1 MDLGYDLLMNPH
13 KMKPYVK
20 KESIGIAQKN
30 IELLGKEER
39 PDLLIDMIEDD
50 IVEHIPSIHTK
61 IDNHT
66 LRDIIHISIQK
77 YKKIETCQKLEI
89 PDYLPMPSKTILKP
103 KISKPKLININPIN
117 QDLDITKLH

>member
-1 MDLGYDLLMNPH
+1 MDFGYDLLMNPQ

-20 KESIGIAQKN
+20 KETLGLAQKN
-30 IELLGKEER
+30 IELLGKESR

-66 LRDIIHISIQK
+66 LREIIHISI
-77 YKKIETCQKLEI
+77 
-89 PDYLPMPSKTILKP
+89 
-103 KISKPKLININPIN
+103 
-117 QDLDITKLH
+117 

>member
-1 MDLGYDLLMNPH
+1 MDFGYDLLMNPQ

-20 KESIGIAQKN
+20 KETLGLAQKN
-30 IELLGKEER
+30 IELLGKESR
-39 PDLLIDMIEDD
+39 PDLLIDIIEDD

-66 LRDIIHISIQK
+66 LREIIHISIQK

-89 PDYLPMPSKTILKP
+89 SDYLPMPSKNIIKP
-103 KISKPKLININPIN
+103 QVSKPKLININPRHSE
-117 QDLDITKLH
+117 LDITKLL

>member
-1 MDLGYDLLMNPH
+1 MDFGYDLLMNPQ

-20 KESIGIAQKN
+20 KETLGLAQKN
-30 IELLGKEER
+30 IELLGKESR

-66 LRDIIHISIQK
+66 LREIIHISIQK

-89 PDYLPMPSKTILKP
+89 SDYLPMPSKNIIKP
-103 KISKPKLININPIN
+103 KLSKPKLININPRN
-117 QDLDITKLH
+117 PELDITKLH